1 MLHNLSNNPVM
12 PSVTLRKAL
21 YDECIRHDEEPT
33 DFVNHAVAEKLSE
46 EHGVE
51 VEA

>member
-1 MLHNLSNNPVM
+1 M

-33 DFVNHAVAEKLSE
+33 DFVNNAVAEKLADE
-46 EHGVE
+46 YNIE